1 MTHRETVP
9 VIFNG
14 GSYGTYLEYVLNTWT
29 DQGEQ
34 LNQETLPFTEKNNA
48 HGYHGHHLMN
58 MAGWRNYVNQTAVYK
73 FVRLHP
79 KTQQHES
86 QLDNVVEILNTVDH
100 AVYIEVD
107 ADNVLNVLN
116 NYYSKIWDNWEN
128 EQFSQYI
135 DINLIYNNWPVVYD
149 TPLNEIPQWIMREF
163 LSHYLMPAWQDQT
176 TLPDINHPGLIKIT
190 VQELLYNFDTAL
202 NKIYTGCGLTSM
214 HDCTNIHA
222 VMLANQKFLNQDR
235 LCNQI
240 VQSFINNVEF
250 DYSSKLLT
258 LVDEAWLQWQLRAL
272 GWELKCHGLNQ
283 FPRSTSKLRN
293 CSFRL

>member
-1 MTHRETVP
+1 MTHKDTIP

-14 GSYGTYLEYVLNTWT
+14 GSYGTYLEYMLNTWT

-34 LNQETLPFTEKNNA
+34 LNQHTLPFTEKNNA
-48 HGYHGHHLMN
+48 HGYTGHHLMDIT
-58 MAGWRNYVNQTAVYK
+58 GWQNYVAQGIVYK

-79 KTQQHES
+79 KTQQHEH
-86 QLDNVVEILNTVDH
+86 QLDTVLEILNTVDH

-107 ADNVLNVLN
+107 SDNVLNVLN
-116 NYYSKIWDNWEN
+116 NYYSKIWDNWEGA
-128 EQFSQYI
+128 QFSQYI
-135 DINLIYNNWPVVYD
+135 NIDLIYNNWPVVHD
-149 TPLNEIPQWIMREF
+149 TPLNEIPQWVMREF

-176 TLPDINHPGLIKIT
+176 TSPDINHPGLIKIT

-258 LVDEAWLQWQLRAL
+258 LVDEAWLQWQLRVL

-283 FPRSTSKLRN
+283 FPRSTSRLRN
-293 CSFRL
+293 YSFLL

>member
-1 MTHRETVP
+1 VVH
-9 VIFNG
+9 
-14 GSYGTYLEYVLNTWT
+14 
-29 DQGEQ
+29 
-34 LNQETLPFTEKNNA
+34 
-48 HGYHGHHLMN
+48 
-58 MAGWRNYVNQTAVYK
+58 K

-79 KTQQHES
+79 KTQHHEQ
-86 QLDNVVEILNTVDH
+86 QLDNVLEILNTVNH

-107 ADNVLNVLN
+107 DNNMLNVLN
-116 NYYSKIWDNWEN
+116 NYYSKIWDDWES

-135 DINLIYNNWPVVYD
+135 DINLIYNNWPVVYG
-149 TPLNEIPQWIMREF
+149 TPLNKIPQWVMREF
-163 LSHYLMPAWQDQT
+163 LSHYLMPAWQAQT
-176 TLPDINHPGLIKIT
+176 TIPDIAHTGLIKIT

-202 NKIYTGCGLTSM
+202 NKIYTRCGLTSM

-222 VMLANQKFLNQDR
+222 VMIANQKFLDQDR

-258 LVDEAWLQWQLRAL
+258 LVDESWLQWRLREL

-283 FPRSTSKLRN
+283 FPRSTSRLRN
-293 CSFRL
+293 CSFLL